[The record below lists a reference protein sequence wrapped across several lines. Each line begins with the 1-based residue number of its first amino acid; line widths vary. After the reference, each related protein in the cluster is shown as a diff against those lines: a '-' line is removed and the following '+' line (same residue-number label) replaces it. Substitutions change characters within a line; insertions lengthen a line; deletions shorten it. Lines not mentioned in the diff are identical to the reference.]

1 MGVSKVSAFGNL
13 CIQMK
18 IFAPAKILF
27 PLVFDRVDLK
37 IIRKV
42 NDF

>member
-27 PLVFDRVDLK
+27 SLVFDRVDLN

-42 NDF
+42 NDY

>member
-18 IFAPAKILF
+18 IFAPVKMLF
-27 PLVFDRVDLK
+27 SLVFDRVDLK

-42 NDF
+42 NDY